1 MEMARTSK
9 KLSTG
14 PQTDDLFRIASDHS
28 ARPIALPPSPPAEPE
43 VVDHIDSGA
52 PVVRRQALVR
62 KPKADLFFVDPL
74 LEVIL
79 KSEVQSMEHPVYSL
93 SKTPDFGVVKYE
105 HNGNWLEITPSSK
118 GRATIYDKDVLLY
131 VTSHLV
137 RAINE
142 GKPVSPYVRLT
153 AHDFLRFAQRGSGG
167 KSYELLRD
175 SFTRLAGTR
184 IQTNIKTAE
193 TEEFSSFGIIE
204 NAKIVRETREGRM
217 LEVEL
222 KLSDW
227 VFSAIDTSQVLT
239 LHPDYF
245 RLRRPLERRLYEL
258 ARKHCGHQARWQIS
272 IELCMKKAGSKGPLK
287 EFRRA
292 LREIV
297 ADSTVS
303 DHFPDYTVEIDG
315 DNLVFCRKTGSKLV
329 ARPKATPKSRPPLKS
344 DTYEKARK
352 VAPGLDVYA
361 LEQDWIGFWESNGR
375 PAFNSPDAAFLGFCK
390 SRAANTVGQ

>member
-1 MEMARTSK
+1 MARTSK

-14 PQTDDLFRIASDHS
+14 PQTDDLFRIGSGETVHPVA
-28 ARPIALPPSPPAEPE
+28 PPPTPEPAPE
-43 VVDHIDSGA
+43 AFDQFDA
-52 PVVRRQALVR
+52 DTPVVRKRAVMR
-62 KPKADLFFVDPL
+62 KPKPDLFFVDPQ

-93 SKTPDFGVVKYE
+93 SKTPDFGVAKYE
-105 HNGNWLEITPSSK
+105 HNGNWLEITPSIK

-175 SFTRLAGTR
+175 SFTRLSGTR

-193 TEEFSSFGIIE
+193 TEEFTSFGIIE

-258 ARKHCGHQARWQIS
+258 ARKHCGYQPRWQIS
-272 IELCMKKAGSKGPLK
+272 IEHCMKKAGSKGPLK

-297 ADSTVS
+297 AESSVNE
-303 DHFPDYTVEIDG
+303 HFPDYTVEIDG
-315 DNLVFCRKTGSKLV
+315 DNLVFSRKAGSKLV
-329 ARPKATPKSRPPLKS
+329 ARPKAVAKSRPALKS
-344 DTYEKARK
+344 DTYDKARK

-361 LEQDWIGFWESNGR
+361 LEQDWISFWETNGK
-375 PAFNSPDAAFLGFCK
+375 PAFNSPDAAFIGFCK
-390 SRAANTVGQ
+390 SRASSR